1 MNTRI
6 VTLSAHGQTTIPK
19 IFRYKLAGK
28 RFLLEFRDGI
38 LFLKPCRIVVQKKNL
53 FASQALL
60 EKVLQLSDFERK
72 IYDLIRKKPCS
83 ADFLI
88 QETSLGVRT
97 VNVLLGQLEF
107 QELITRNRNFLW
119 VTRDIQF

>member
-6 VTLSAHGQTTIPK
+6 VTLSAHGQITIPK

-107 QELITRNRNFLW
+107 QELITRNRDFLW
-119 VTRDIQF
+119 VTRDTQF